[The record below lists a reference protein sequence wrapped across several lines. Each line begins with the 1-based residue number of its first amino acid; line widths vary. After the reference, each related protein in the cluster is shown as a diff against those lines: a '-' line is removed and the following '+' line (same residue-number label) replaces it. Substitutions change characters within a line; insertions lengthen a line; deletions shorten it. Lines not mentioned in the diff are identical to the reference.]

1 MRWSVS
7 LQAEGDRE
15 IELEEV
21 VKLADEV
28 AGHEGIASG
37 MGTRSYGAQIV
48 VEAGS
53 SDEAVDRAT
62 GMFVAAAARAELPEW
77 PIVSVETIA
86 DEEQTDWYQE
96 IPEGREQGGAG

>member
-15 IELEEV
+15 IELAEV
-21 VKLADEV
+21 VELADEV

-53 SDEAVDRAT
+53 SDEAVERAT
-62 GMFVAAAARAELPEW
+62 KLFSAAASRAGLPDW
-77 PIVSVETIA
+77 PIVNVETIA
-86 DEEQTDWYQE
+86 NEEETDWYE
-96 IPEGREQGGAG
+96 DIPDVREQGGGG

>member
-15 IELEEV
+15 IELEEIV
-21 VKLADEV
+21 ELADEV

-53 SDEAVDRAT
+53 SDEAVAQAT
-62 GMFVAAAARAELPEW
+62 ELFQAAAARAGLPDW
-77 PIVSVETIA
+77 PIVNVEATGN
-86 DEEQTDWYQE
+86 EEEMDWYQD
-96 IPEGREQGGAG
+96 IPEGRPQDAET